1 MAITSDQ
8 MHAVRVTF
16 GNVENLYYEMA
27 DLAIDIKDGMLTL
40 AQAHD
45 MYAEDFSACY
55 RLAKEINKCF
65 TWADVKPC
73 DIPQAV
79 YDYLMEEFNC

>member
-1 MAITSDQ
+1 MAITNDQ
-8 MHAVRVTF
+8 MFAVRATF
-16 GNVENLYYEMA
+16 DNVENLYYEMA
-27 DLAIDIKDGMLTL
+27 DYATEIMEGKRTL
-40 AQAHD
+40 AQVHD
-45 MYAEDFSACY
+45 SFAEDFGVCY

-79 YDYLMEEFNC
+79 TDYLMEEMDC